1 MSGLNFTPGRKGRL
15 SKLLRNLYYCQ
26 TKQQEPPFKGKGFT
40 YTIQDGLFVITFKTS
55 GIIEFNG
62 FVGIDYLVTKEIPPY
77 NNASGTFFLE
87 KYQIIHVNNHKSFT
101 KYKLSFNLL
110 AQSSREFHGVKTQ

>member
-40 YTIQDGLFVITFKTS
+40 YTIQDGLFVIIFKTS
-55 GIIEFNG
+55 GTIEFND
-62 FVGIDYLVTKEIPPY
+62 FIDVYSIFLYTNFIFKYFKCILY
-77 NNASGTFFLE
+77 ND
-87 KYQIIHVNNHKSFT
+87 
-101 KYKLSFNLL
+101 
-110 AQSSREFHGVKTQ
+110 